1 MMWADLVFLRVCKWE
16 DRSTI
21 PRPSF
26 PNLAGFKDLHW
37 GHESVCGYHTS
48 DCTWVYA
55 WLDDQLDKAF
65 PQQNLDVTRKGYRNQ
80 HLLGGAGGQGEGQMA
95 WSMAREEGGQRLG
108 GGLYQPQWHH
118 CLLAPFLALICLP
131 ASSWENHWD
140 KWRLIPGQETNIPLT
155 RGNFTEIAPLQATV
169 CFWWYRCMGW
179 GAFWDGQPLSKFPCA
194 KAVAPA

>member
-26 PNLAGFKDLHW
+26 PNLAGFKDLHR

-65 PQQNLDVTRKGYRNQ
+65 PHQNLDVTRKGYRNQ

-108 GGLYQPQWHH
+108 GGLYQPQWRH
-118 CLLAPFLALICLP
+118 CLLSPFLALICLP
-131 ASSWENHWD
+131 ASTWENHWD
-140 KWRLIPGQETNIPLT
+140 KWRARNKYSLNERKLYWDCPFAGHSVFLVVQMH
-155 RGNFTEIAPLQATV
+155 G
-169 CFWWYRCMGW
+169 M